1 MTFSPPS
8 PPWHGGDW
16 RLVSRETRRRRRGS
30 FHVKLGRLLPL
41 NWTDDSGQS
50 PAPGIREMKWRS
62 NGEALA
68 KDSEH

>member
-1 MTFSPPS
+1 MTFSALS
-8 PPWHGGDW
+8 RPWPGGDW
-16 RLVSRETRRRRRGS
+16 CSVSRETRRRRRGS
-30 FHVKLGRLLPL
+30 FHVKPGLLLPL
-41 NWTDDSGQS
+41 HWTDDSGQS